1 MKHTLSWVKD
11 VQKGKVEL
19 GFRPVISKTL
29 DAKEFDT
36 IPPKKRVY

>member
-11 VQKGKVEL
+11 TTTGKVEL
-19 GFRPVISKTL
+19 SHRRVISETL
-29 DAKEFDT
+29 DDKEMKT

>member
-1 MKHTLSWVKD
+1 MKHTLSWIKD
-11 VQKGKVEL
+11 VKTGKVEL
-19 GFRPVISKTL
+19 GYRNVISKTL